1 MTAYEF
7 EVKEIAGFHGQAIKN
22 KNLSY
27 KIKTRIVNMIEGK
40 DVNIQAEIQAS
51 AIFHMR
57 DIRGT
62 IYPSLKASCWCLS

>member
-51 AIFHMR
+51 AIFICEIFGER
-57 DIRGT
+57 FT
-62 IYPSLKASCWCLS
+62 QV